1 MDPTGRRRRL
11 FRFLSEKSAMRVG
24 IALGVLACV
33 LLASYFG
40 LNYMGRRMAEVL
52 RQAHEEMVYD
62 LSRVGAG
69 LKTGEVGEP
78 IESPAPKAQEV
89 KPSAP
94 ADQAPATVAPPQSRM
109 GKESGTGAKEGM
121 TVPGKPSPSAGAVA
135 VGGQAPAP
143 KPDTVGSDAVGG
155 KAEAASTAQDKVASA
170 SKSATPAVG
179 AGEQYRQNLD
189 KLASILRGKKIVAGF
204 GWCFSEVHKDW
215 RYHPGVDVAAE
226 PDETVKAILDGVVV
240 EVGGDP
246 RLGNFVSLDHGSG
259 LRTIYGAL
267 SQIAVKAGDR
277 LTAGQVIGSIGKPG
291 MRDVSLGPCLHLELR
306 KDGVPID
313 PCR

>member
-1 MDPTGRRRRL
+1 MRL
-11 FRFLSEKSAMRVG
+11 G

-33 LLASYFG
+33 LLATYFG

-69 LKTGEVGEP
+69 LKAGGVGETTK
-78 IESPAPKAQEV
+78 SPAPKAQEA
-89 KPSAP
+89 KPSGR
-94 ADQAPATVAPPQSRM
+94 ADQGPATIAPPQSHI
-109 GKESGTGAKEGM
+109 GKESGTGAKAGM
-121 TVPGKPSPSAGAVA
+121 TGPAKPSPLAGTVA
-135 VGGQAPAP
+135 AGGQAPTS
-143 KPDTVGSDAVGG
+143 KPDAAGSGAVGG
-155 KAEAASTAQDKVASA
+155 KAEAAPTAQEKVATA
-170 SKSATPAVG
+170 SKAATPSAG

-189 KLASILRGKKIVAGF
+189 KLASFLRGKKVEAGF

-240 EVGGDP
+240 EVGSDS

-267 SQIAVKAGDR
+267 SRIAVQAGDR

-291 MRDVSLGPCLHLELR
+291 MRDVSFGPCLHLELR